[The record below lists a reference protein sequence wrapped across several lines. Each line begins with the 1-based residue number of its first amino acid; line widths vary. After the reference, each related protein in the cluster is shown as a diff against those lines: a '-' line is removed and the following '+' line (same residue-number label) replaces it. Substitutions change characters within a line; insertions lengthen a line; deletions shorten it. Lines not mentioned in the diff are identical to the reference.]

1 VKAAVKAMSLAVKLE
16 LRAVDFEPELEAT
29 IMYMTK
35 VTIKVNILKL
45 LEWSCHVGGFRGV
58 PGSVRHGGVR
68 LSRCFCLGKLS
79 LSIGFGDV
87 SLGT

>member
-1 VKAAVKAMSLAVKLE
+1 MKAAVKAMSVAIKLE
-16 LRAVDFEPELEAT
+16 IKEVDFEPELEAT

-35 VTIKVNILKL
+35 VTTEVKILGL
-45 LEWSCHVGGFRGV
+45 LKWSCHVGGFRGV

-68 LSRCFCLGKLS
+68 LSRCFCLGRLS
-79 LSIGFGDV
+79 LNIGFGGV